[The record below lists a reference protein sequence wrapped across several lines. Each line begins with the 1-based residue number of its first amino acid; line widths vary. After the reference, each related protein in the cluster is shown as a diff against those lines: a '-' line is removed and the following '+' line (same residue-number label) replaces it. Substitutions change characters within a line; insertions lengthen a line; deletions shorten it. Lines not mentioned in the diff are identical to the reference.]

1 MEQIKSDQIVPT
13 KVADN
18 TIYSI
23 PRDLGQA
30 TGDNRKKSLGLNI
43 SNNPDGVTSN
53 NPDVSS
59 PINDSVE
66 ILNPV
71 SKIPSTP
78 QLIGIKSQTVNIK
91 PDGTAAVDIIIDVE
105 NIKNAVEY
113 EVRITKGAGNL

>member
-1 MEQIKSDQIVPT
+1 MEQIKSDQIVPS

-18 TIYSI
+18 TVTSI
-23 PRDLGQA
+23 PRDLGQIV
-30 TGDNRKKSLGLNI
+30 GDKRKKSLGLI
-43 SNNPDGVTSN
+43 IADGPGGSTSNPDSI
-53 NPDVSS
+53 S

-66 ILNPV
+66 VLNPA

-78 QLIGIKSQTVNIK
+78 QLISIKSQTINIK

-105 NIKNAVEY
+105 DVRNAVEY